1 MWDKGW
7 DKIFSKT
14 EWGKYP
20 SEELIR
26 FISRNFYAEP
36 NRKDIR
42 ILEVGCGI
50 GANLWFLAR
59 EGFNTFGIDGS
70 QIAIEQ
76 AKSYLA
82 GEGLVADIQKG
93 DAMYLPYPDLTF
105 DAVIDVECIYANS
118 LVDSEKILNEVKD
131 ESEKL
136 IIEMNEKFHKTSE
149 IKKNLAQTKINQM
162 KESAIKEIKDTSI
175 KIAIDSVKKII
186 TTTVDKS
193 KLDNLF
199 EKNLEET
206 KSELKKIN
214 S

>member
-1 MWDKGW
+1 MSFDATFWVAVSFFIFFGVLIYF
-7 DKIFSKT
+7 KIPQNINNLLTKMIVDIKNEINESEKLRTESK
-14 EWGKYP
+14 K
-20 SEELIR
+20 L
-26 FISRNFYAEP
+26 FDDA
-36 NRKDIR
+36 
-42 ILEVGCGI
+42 
-50 GANLWFLAR
+50 
-59 EGFNTFGIDGS
+59 
-70 QIAIEQ
+70 Q
-76 AKSYLA
+76 AKLSSA
-82 GEGLVADIQKG
+82 TSE
-93 DAMYLPYPDLTF
+93 T
-105 DAVIDVECIYANS
+105 
-118 LVDSEKILNEVKD
+118 EKILNEVKN